1 MKRERY
7 SFPNRRLR
15 HSLKIA
21 RDVPTTSILKL
32 RRYSFKLNGKPVVV
46 QAPPAYNLL
55 ETLRNVA
62 GLTGT
67 KNGCSEGECGACT
80 VLMNGKAVHS
90 CLTIMEQVRGADV
103 VTIEGLA
110 SDPDSQALLRH
121 FAEEGAVQC
130 GYCTPGVV
138 MASKALLDRNPRP
151 SLEETKEALRGN
163 LCRCTGYSKIVKAVM
178 KGGA

>member
-1 MKRERY
+1 MRGAVFV
-7 SFPNRRLR
+7 SHRRLR
-15 HSLKIA
+15 RSLKIKLGA
-21 RDVPTTSILKL
+21 PKASALKM
-32 RRYSFKLNGKPVVV
+32 REYSFKLNGKPVVV

-55 ETLRNVA
+55 ETLRDVV
-62 GLTGT
+62 GLKGT

-110 SDPDSQALLRH
+110 TDPDSQALLKH

-138 MASKALLDRNPRP
+138 IASKALLDRNHRP
-151 SLEETKEALRGN
+151 GLEETRQALRGN
-163 LCRCTGYSKIVKAVM
+163 LCRCTGYTKIVKAVM
-178 KGGA
+178 RGED

>member
-1 MKRERY
+1 MRE
-7 SFPNRRLR
+7 
-15 HSLKIA
+15 
-21 RDVPTTSILKL
+21 
-32 RRYSFKLNGKPVVV
+32 YSFKLNGKPVVV
-46 QAPPAYNLL
+46 KAPPAYNLL
-55 ETLRNVA
+55 ETLRNVL

-80 VLMNGKAVHS
+80 VLLNGRAVHS

-110 SDPDSQALLRH
+110 KDPESQTLLRR
-121 FAEEGAVQC
+121 FVEEGAVQC
-130 GYCTPGVV
+130 GYCTPGIV
-138 MASKALLDRNPRP
+138 MASKELLAKNPRP
-151 SLEETKEALRGN
+151 SAEEVREALRGN

>member
-1 MKRERY
+1 MRETGLV
-7 SFPNRRLR
+7 SHQRLR
-15 HSLKIA
+15 RSLKIELGA
-21 RDVPTTSILKL
+21 LKASVL
-32 RRYSFKLNGKPVVV
+32 KSRAYSFKLNGKPVVV

-55 ETLRNVA
+55 ETLRDVV
-62 GLTGT
+62 GLKGT

-110 SDPDSQALLRH
+110 TDPDSQALLKH

-138 MASKALLDRNPRP
+138 IASKALLDRNHRP
-151 SLEETKEALRGN
+151 GLEETRQALRGN
-163 LCRCTGYSKIVKAVM
+163 LCRCTGYTKIVKAVM
-178 KGGA
+178 RGED

>member
-1 MKRERY
+1 VRGTGFVSHEP
-7 SFPNRRLR
+7 FRR
-15 HSLKIA
+15 SLKIPRGGLKVPVLRP
-21 RDVPTTSILKL
+21 RD
-32 RRYSFKLNGKPVVV
+32 YSFKLNGKPVVV
-46 QAPPAYNLL
+46 QAPPAYSLL
-55 ETLRNVA
+55 ETLRSII

-80 VLMNGKAVHS
+80 VLMNGRAVHS

-110 SDPDSQALLRH
+110 SDPDSQLLLRH

-138 MASKALLDRNPRP
+138 MASKALLDRSPRP

-178 KGGA
+178 KGGT